1 MKLRQERTL
10 IALEKELSGL
20 IVPARPVIRPV
31 LSSEIN
37 TPPIPSSTQSKEKF
51 LSNVIFDNDKVRM
64 CAMGNF
70 AQEKLGNDRT
80 SSPTVDTISVMVAI
94 QKVQQQQLHMTTVE
108 FDSAYFNAILEREV
122 NTIIG
127 KVEAAMLTQLRPEWT
142 SFIRKDRTML
152 VRIIRALCS
161 LPECSK
167 LFYDVMCQVFLRLG
181 YHKSTIDAAG
191 FIKKAKDHQQDIII
205 NKT

>member
-64 CAMGNF
+64 CAMGSF
-70 AQEKLGNDRT
+70 VQEKLGNDRT
-80 SSPTVDTISVMVAI
+80 SSPTVDTISVMVGA
-94 QKVQQQQLHMTTVE
+94 T
-108 FDSAYFNAILEREV
+108 A
-122 NTIIG
+122 TI
-127 KVEAAMLTQLRPEWT
+127 TH
-142 SFIRKDRTML
+142 D
-152 VRIIRALCS
+152 
-161 LPECSK
+161 
-167 LFYDVMCQVFLRLG
+167 DCQF
-181 YHKSTIDAAG
+181 
-191 FIKKAKDHQQDIII
+191 
-205 NKT
+205 